1 MTPHDADLP
10 LKGRFLLLG
19 VCGSIAAYKAAALV
33 RLCTLAGAD
42 VQVLMTPAATRF
54 VAPLTFGTLSG
65 REPLI
70 EVFPG
75 DTPETWTQHVS
86 LGISADLFVI
96 APATAQ
102 TLAKLAHGFS
112 DSMLTATALSAR
124 CPILVCPAM
133 DHDMA
138 LHAAVAANMDRL
150 EEYGYS
156 ILPPEHGPLASGQVG
171 SGRLPE
177 PEKILTTIL
186 ELLPAKS
193 PGSLSHLRALVTAG
207 PTREPIDPIRVLT
220 NHSTGM
226 MGYALATALR
236 ARGADVTLVSG
247 PTSLQT
253 PPGITRIDVST
264 AEEMHRAVQAH
275 EDDDIVFMAA
285 AVADY
290 TPRAPADHKL
300 KKQDSE
306 MVLHLRP
313 TPDILAG
320 LGARKR
326 PGQLLVGFAMETTDG
341 LASARQKLESKNLDY
356 VVLNN
361 VTEDGAGFGL
371 ETNRVTILGHK
382 GSVDQLPL
390 MPKRAVAEA
399 LLERIFGDS

>member
-1 MTPHDADLP
+1 MTTHDADLP
-10 LKGRFLLLG
+10 LRGQFLLLG

-33 RLCTLAGAD
+33 RLCTQAGAD

-112 DSMLTATALSAR
+112 DSMLTATALAAR

-138 LHAAVAANMDRL
+138 LHAAVGANMNRL
-150 EEYGYS
+150 KEYGYT
-156 ILPPEHGPLASGQVG
+156 ILPPEYGPLASGLVG
-171 SGRLPE
+171 AGRLLE
-177 PEKILTTIL
+177 PERILATIL
-186 ELLPAKS
+186 DMLPANPS
-193 PGSLSHLRALVTAG
+193 GALSHLRALVTAG

-220 NHSTGM
+220 NHSTGT
-226 MGYALATALR
+226 MGYALAAALR

-247 PTSLQT
+247 PTSLQA
-253 PPGITRIDVST
+253 PHGVTRIDVST
-264 AEEMHRAVQAH
+264 AEEMHHAVQAH
-275 EDDDIVFMAA
+275 EDADIVFMAA

-290 TPRAPADHKL
+290 APQEPADHKL

-306 MVLHLRP
+306 LVIRLRR

-326 PGQLLVGFAMETTDG
+326 PGQLLVGFAMETTNG
-341 LASARQKLESKNLDY
+341 LASARQKLEAKNLDY

-361 VTEDGAGFGL
+361 VTEYGSGFGVG
-371 ETNRVTILGHK
+371 TNRVAILGHN
-382 GSVDQLPL
+382 GSVDQLPR

-399 LLERIFGDS
+399 LLDRIFGDS

>member
-1 MTPHDADLP
+1 MTPHDANLP

-19 VCGSIAAYKAAALV
+19 VCGSIAAYKAASLA

-42 VQVLMTPAATRF
+42 VQVLMTPAASRF

-75 DTPETWTQHVS
+75 NTPEAWTQHVT
-86 LGISADLFVI
+86 LGLSADLFVI

-138 LHAAVAANMDRL
+138 LHAAVAANMNRL

-156 ILPPEHGPLASGQVG
+156 ILPPEHGPLASGLVG
-171 SGRLPE
+171 SGRLPQ
-177 PEKILTTIL
+177 PEKILATIL
-186 ELLPAKS
+186 ELLPTKS
-193 PGSLSHLRALVTAG
+193 PGALSHLRALVTAG
-207 PTREPIDPIRVLT
+207 PTREHIDPIRMLS
-220 NHSTGM
+220 NPSTGT
-226 MGYALATALR
+226 MGFALAAALR
-236 ARGADVTLVSG
+236 ARGADVTLISG
-247 PTSLQT
+247 PTSLQA
-253 PPGITRIDVST
+253 PPGVTRIDVST
-264 AEEMHRAVQAH
+264 AEEMRRAVHVH
-275 EDDDIVFMAA
+275 EDADVVFMAA

-290 TPRAPADHKL
+290 TPHAPADHKL
-300 KKQDSE
+300 KKQGSE
-306 MVLHLRP
+306 LVLRLRR
-313 TPDILAG
+313 TTDILAG

-326 PGQLLVGFAMETTDG
+326 HGQLLVGFAMETTDG
-341 LASARQKLESKNLDY
+341 LVSARQKLEAKNLDF

-361 VTEDGAGFGL
+361 VTESGSGFGFGS
-371 ETNRVTILGHK
+371 NRVTVLGHN
-382 GSVDQLPL
+382 GSVDRLPL

-399 LLERIFGDS
+399 LLDRVFGDS